1 MRQRSIEY
9 FLSPQDV
16 ELINGFIQNSLER
29 FEKYDGRAR
38 LAPKRFN
45 TDELQKL
52 YIAKYGEWDK
62 AVKTQ
67 TPDGLSCYLDL
78 LRDGG
83 APCPIEQF
91 LKELMQAI
99 EQAIHPNR
107 LQFMLHRLESGL
119 DGCEF
124 SCPCPSE
131 PE

>member
-9 FLSPQDV
+9 FLSPEDV
-16 ELINGFIQNSLER
+16 ELINGFIENSLER

-52 YIAKYGEWDK
+52 TKYGEWDK
-62 AVKTQ
+62 AVKAEV
-67 TPDGLSCYLDL
+67 PDGSSCYLDHI
-78 LRDGG
+78 RESGG
-83 APCPIEQF
+83 SCPIEQF
-91 LKELMQAI
+91 LKELMQVI

-107 LQFMLHRLESGL
+107 LQNMLHRLESGL